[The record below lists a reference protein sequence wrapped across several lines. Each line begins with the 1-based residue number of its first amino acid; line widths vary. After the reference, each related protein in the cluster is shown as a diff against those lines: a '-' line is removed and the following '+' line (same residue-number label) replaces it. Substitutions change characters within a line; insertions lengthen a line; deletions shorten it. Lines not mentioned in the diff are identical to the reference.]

1 MGVPSTSG
9 LQATRGG
16 STVTREDVEGMLLD
30 QSILIEMRLRT
41 MKLEIIQHVTEEF
54 ARLKDSISSLVSPS
68 NGTSTSAAVPVVNE
82 PNIWDDPHEDVHE
95 QDMDLWPDDGGRP
108 SPTRNLEVNDG
119 EGSDEQ
125 SPHEDDHAEEAEM
138 QEVNDEKGSDERS
151 SQDDDH
157 ADEGEA
163 NDGKGEDERSPQ
175 DDDHGEE
182 GDMQEVNDPEVTVPT
197 LSRDDNEEAP
207 LTHDVTEVDSTATQL
222 SGQVTVPEKGGNV
235 GSTNRR

>member
-1 MGVPSTSG
+1 
-9 LQATRGG
+9 
-16 STVTREDVEGMLLD
+16 MLLD

-82 PNIWDDPHEDVHE
+82 PNIWDDPHED
-95 QDMDLWPDDGGRP
+95 
-108 SPTRNLEVNDG
+108 
-119 EGSDEQ
+119 
-125 SPHEDDHAEEAEM
+125 
-138 QEVNDEKGSDERS
+138 EKGSDERS

-182 GDMQEVNDPEVTVPT
+182 GDMQEAAHSFGGLIFELIVYVHRGVMMNFCRLVKTIDKMKAEAKRKGVVISTKKQPKGPKLGFMPKDATVETITPIPYDVVND
-197 LSRDDNEEAP
+197 L
-207 LTHDVTEVDSTATQL
+207 
-222 SGQVTVPEKGGNV
+222 KGGY
-235 GSTNRR
+235 